1 MYVLALKGKEDQG
14 LYAVDNEDG
23 DRVLYIFREE
33 DDAKRFA
40 GLLEADDFPDLS
52 IIEVPEEA
60 TVAICE
66 ANNYTY
72 VIIEED
78 DLVVPPALDDD
89 SI

>member
-1 MYVLALKGKEDQG
+1 MYVLALKGKEEQG
-14 LYAVDNEDG
+14 LYAVDDENG

-33 DDAKRFA
+33 DDVKRFA

>member
-1 MYVLALKGKEDQG
+1 MYVLALKGREDEG
-14 LYAVDNEDG
+14 LYAVDDENG

-89 SI
+89 

>member
-1 MYVLALKGKEDQG
+1 MYVLALKGKEDEG
-14 LYAVDNEDG
+14 LYAVDDENG

-40 GLLEADDFPDLS
+40 GLLEADDFPTLS

-89 SI
+89 

>member
-14 LYAVDNEDG
+14 LYAADDGDG

-89 SI
+89 